1 MPLKG
6 ERLPHPSECEL
17 YIINRDTLL
26 SYKTSS
32 EKFLFNLMSHFIS
45 SHYKNSPNDLQLLSD
60 SPSHLIFVLLGPI
73 NKNGEGKVELPD
85 ILCAVQLA
93 LEGNLSKMSIKENS
107 QRGIKPSGDLI
118 PWNIR
123 EQFQN
128 NEFPQL
134 TGGRIV
140 RIATHAKAVK
150 MGYGSRAL
158 QLLADFF
165 EGKLISY
172 DKDAEM

>member
-1 MPLKG
+1 
-6 ERLPHPSECEL
+6 
-17 YIINRDTLL
+17 
-26 SYKTSS
+26 
-32 EKFLFNLMSHFIS
+32 
-45 SHYKNSPNDLQLLSD
+45 
-60 SPSHLIFVLLGPI
+60 
-73 NKNGEGKVELPD
+73 
-85 ILCAVQLA
+85 
-93 LEGNLSKMSIKENS
+93 MSIKENS

-134 TGGRIV
+134 AGGRIV

-165 EGKLISY
+165 
-172 DKDAEM
+172 